1 LSSVNYT
8 LKKIKP
14 AIMKNFYKICL
25 FTLVS
30 ISIVSC
36 GEKKFLPSTDE
47 KAELFGWAGWVQ
59 LPADT
64 GTLVMSDYFPFFERI
79 DSIGVNADLNL
90 VLSNDKKILKYEI
103 KPAMPFLS
111 EIRVYF
117 KTTPYSIIVKKP
129 TKIEH
134 TIQFDPKGTV
144 FQTVELNSEIN
155 NWNSAALPMKFEN
168 DIWQITLSLDQ
179 GQYQYV
185 FKADGKNMLDP
196 ANKDSVANGIGG
208 FNSLLRISTAKEDE
222 LPYFYT
228 TSFNEKEIEVGFL
241 NETDR
246 LYVLWENYLLPEGF
260 LKAKP
265 GNKLMITIPSDAAKH
280 ERSVIRLIS
289 CNDKGISND
298 LMIPLVKGKVIDD
311 ASVLNRHD
319 YHSMVLYFIMVDRF
333 LDGDPSNTKPIDDPD
348 ILPPANYHGGD
359 IKGITKKLRDGYF
372 EQLGV
377 NAIWISP
384 INQNPEIGYVEYP
397 APNRK
402 YSGYHGYWPIS
413 SSKIDHRFGK
423 DKDLR
428 EMVDEAHRRGIS
440 VLIDFVSN
448 HIHQEHPIMKTN
460 PEWTSSMYLPDGTVN
475 IRIWEE
481 HRLTTWFDSFMPD
494 LDYSKP
500 EVVEAMTDSALY
512 WLKKFNLDGFRHD
525 ATKHVSEDFWRA
537 LTLKIKKQRI
547 ADGKPTFQIGE
558 TFGSR
563 ELIDSYIGAGMVDG
577 QFDFNLYF
585 DSRTPFATDRESM
598 ENVANSLKESLRF
611 YGHHN
616 LMGNITGNHDMPRFI
631 SYASGAMKF
640 DEDDREAGWQRQI
653 EVIDTNGYH
662 RLMML
667 KAFLFTIPG
676 IPVVYYG
683 DEIGMPGANDP
694 DSRRMMRFDS
704 LKTFEQQVLDN
715 TIDLGKLRRSNMA
728 LNYGNIKVLHAS
740 KDLMVLSRSYF
751 GKTAIVAFNR
761 SLEPQQI
768 NFSKPNFLNV
778 NGLKAFRNSEFSIIG
793 DDITMTLKPLSYEV
807 LVN

>member
-1 LSSVNYT
+1 MKHIYKFSLLFLFSIYLS
-8 LKKIKP
+8 
-14 AIMKNFYKICL
+14 A
-25 FTLVS
+25 
-30 ISIVSC
+30 C
-36 GEKKFLPSTDE
+36 GKKKFLPAVDD
-47 KAELFGWAGWVQ
+47 KAELYGWAGWVQ
-59 LPADT
+59 LPSNT
-64 GTLVMSDYFPFFERI
+64 GALILSDYFPNYEKI
-79 DSIGVNADLNL
+79 DSIGFNTDLK
-90 VLSNDKKILKYEI
+90 LSLSTDKRKLEYEI
-103 KPAMPFLS
+103 NSNMSFLS

-129 TKIEH
+129 VKIAQ
-134 TIQFDPKGTV
+134 TIQFDPQG
-144 FQTVELNSEIN
+144 VEYKVVTFNSEFN
-155 NWNSAALPMKFEN
+155 NWSTSKHPLTLEN
-168 DIWQITLSLDQ
+168 GIWKTTLNMDQ

-185 FKADGKNMLDP
+185 FNVDGKNILDP
-196 ANKDSVANGIGG
+196 ANPDSAANGIGG
-208 FNSLLRISTAKEDE
+208 FNSVLRINAAKEDE
-222 LPYFYT
+222 IPYFFT
-228 TSFNEKEIEVGFL
+228 TNHTDKEIEIGHL
-241 NETDR
+241 NETSK
-246 LYVLWENYLLPEGF
+246 LFVLWENYSLPADF
-260 LKAKP
+260 LKRNP
-265 GNKLMITIPSDAAKH
+265 GNKLSITIPADAAKH
-280 ERSVIRLIS
+280 ERSNIRVIA

-298 LMIPLVKGKVIDD
+298 LLIPLAKGKVIND
-311 ASVLNRHD
+311 ANTLNRHD

-348 ILPPANYHGGD
+348 ILPPANYQGGD
-359 IKGITKKLRDGYF
+359 LKGITKKLREGYF
-372 EQLGV
+372 EQMGV
-377 NAIWISP
+377 NTIWISP

-423 DKDLR
+423 DNDLR
-428 EMVDEAHRRGIS
+428 EMVEESHRRGIS

-500 EVVEAMTDSALY
+500 EVIEAMTDSALY
-512 WLKKFNLDGFRHD
+512 WLKKFDLDGFRHD

-547 ADGKPTFQIGE
+547 AEGKPTFQIGE

-598 ENVANSLKESLRF
+598 ENVAQSLKESLRF

-631 SYASGAMKF
+631 SYASGAMQF
-640 DEDDREAGWQRQI
+640 DEDDREAGWKRSI

-662 RLMML
+662 RLMLL

-676 IPVVYYG
+676 IPVIYYG

-704 LKTFEQQVLDN
+704 LKTLEQQVLDN

-728 LNYGNIKVLHAS
+728 LNFGSTKILLAT
-740 KDLMVLSRSYF
+740 KDLLVYSRSYF
-751 GKTAIVAFNR
+751 GQTAIVALNR
-761 SLEPQQI
+761 SLENQAL
-768 NFSKPNFLNV
+768 NFSKPSFVNV
-778 NGLKAFRNSEFSIIG
+778 SNLKAFKNNEFSIIG
-793 DDITMTLKPLSYEV
+793 DQVTLTLPALSYEV
-807 LVN
+807 LTN